1 MATQTKSSQGPLMM
15 KQATPPEAPE
25 IIVRKIDDVAEM
37 KVCVELQQR
46 IWGYSDLDT
55 VPEQMCVVAK
65 KTGGQVLGAFDAGKP
80 VGFALAYAAMHDG
93 HAYLHSHMVGV
104 IPEYQDRGVGRLL
117 KLAQRDDALARAI
130 NRIEWT
136 FDPLQLKNARF
147 NITRL
152 GAIVRRFI
160 PNLYGK
166 TSSPLHAGLATDR
179 LVAEWWVDSTRVRNI
194 LNGIPTIAGADSER
208 ISIPK
213 SIRELCQSEPQKAEA
228 IQSAS
233 REKFQAYFAKGYATV
248 GFEFAATDGSY
259 LLEPY
264 ED

>member
-1 MATQTKSSQGPLMM
+1 MNAQSKEFPGMSAGKPN
-15 KQATPPEAPE
+15 APSE
-25 IIVRKIDDVAEM
+25 RSGIAVRKIEDVEEM
-37 KVCVELQQR
+37 RICIDLQQN

-65 KTGGQVLGAFDAGKP
+65 KTGGQVMAAFDGARP

-104 IPEYQDRGVGRLL
+104 LREYQDRGVGRLL
-117 KLAQRDDALARAI
+117 KLAQRDDALARGI

-147 NITRL
+147 NIARL
-152 GAIVRRFI
+152 GAIVRHFI
-160 PNLYGK
+160 PNLYGR
-166 TSSPLHAGLATDR
+166 TSSPLHAGLPTDR
-179 LVAEWWVDSTRVRNI
+179 LVAEWWVGSTRVRDI
-194 LNGIPTIAGADSER
+194 LSGVPAIPLPASAR
-208 ISIPK
+208 VSIPK
-213 SIRELCQSEPQKAEA
+213 EIREICLSEPQKAEA
-228 IQSAS
+228 LQSEA
-233 REKFQAYFAKGYATV
+233 RAKFQEYFTRGYAAV
-248 GFEFAATDGSY
+248 GFEFSANEGSY

>member
-1 MATQTKSSQGPLMM
+1 VA
-15 KQATPPEAPE
+15 KQKVLPEQPGIA
-25 IIVRKIDDVAEM
+25 VRKIEDVDEM
-37 KVCVELQQR
+37 RVCVELQQN

-65 KTGGQVLGAFDAGKP
+65 KTGGQVLGAYDGGKP

-104 IPEYQDRGVGRLL
+104 LPAYQDRGVGRLL
-117 KLAQRDDALARAI
+117 KLAQRDDALARGI

-147 NITRL
+147 NIARL
-152 GAIVRRFI
+152 GAIVRHFI
-160 PNLYGK
+160 PNLYGR
-166 TSSPLHAGLATDR
+166 TSSPLHAGLPTDR
-179 LVAEWWVDSTRVRNI
+179 LVAEWWVGSTRVRDI
-194 LNGIPTIAGADSER
+194 LSGVPTIPRPASVQVP
-208 ISIPK
+208 IPK
-213 SIRELCQSEPQKAEA
+213 EIREICLSEPQKAEA
-228 IQSAS
+228 IQSEA
-233 REKFQAYFAKGYATV
+233 RMKFQEYFRKGYAAV
-248 GFEFAATDGSY
+248 GFEFSANEGSY

>member
-1 MATQTKSSQGPLMM
+1 MNAQSKEFGDIPGTKQNAPS
-15 KQATPPEAPE
+15 ERPE
-25 IIVRKIDDVAEM
+25 IVVRKIEEVEEM
-37 KVCVELQQR
+37 RVCVELQQN

-65 KTGGQVLGAFDAGKP
+65 KTGGQVMAAYDGEKP

-104 IPEYQDRGVGRLL
+104 LPQYQDRGVGRLL
-117 KLAQRDDALARAI
+117 KLAQRDDALARGI

-147 NITRL
+147 NISRL

-179 LVAEWWVDSTRVRNI
+179 LVAEWWVGSTRVKNI
-194 LNGIPTIAGADSER
+194 LSGVPAIPLASSVSV
-208 ISIPK
+208 SIPK
-213 SIRELCQSEPQKAEA
+213 EIREACVADPQKAEA
-228 IQSAS
+228 IQSAA
-233 REKFQAYFAKGYATV
+233 RVKFQEYFAKGYAAV
-248 GFEFAATDGSY
+248 GFEFTESEGNY